1 MSSSL
6 PGIATSD
13 SPVTSIDL
21 RGFWLLVDDAEYFVP
36 FADYPVFAT
45 ATVEQIFAVQQLG
58 PRQFHWPNLDA
69 DVELDALQA
78 PDRYPLVWR

>member
-6 PGIATSD
+6 PGIAISD
-13 SPVTSIDL
+13 SPVTNIDL
-21 RGFWLLVDDAEYFVP
+21 HGFWLLVGDAEYFVP

-45 ATVEQIFAVQQLG
+45 ATIEQIFTVQQLG
-58 PRQFHWPNLDA
+58 PRQLHWPDLDA

-78 PDRYPLVWR
+78 PDRYPLVWC